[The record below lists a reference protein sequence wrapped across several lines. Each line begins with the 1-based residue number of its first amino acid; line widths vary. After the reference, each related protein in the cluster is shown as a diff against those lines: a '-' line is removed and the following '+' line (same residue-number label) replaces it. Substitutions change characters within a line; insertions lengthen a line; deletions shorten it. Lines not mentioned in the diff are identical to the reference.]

1 MRPEASFCG
10 SENGERRPNM
20 TGKMNGNYFTFDSTV
35 EEDNLLIQIKHN
47 DVKEKFSTEIGK
59 PSSHDSSYE

>member
-1 MRPEASFCG
+1 
-10 SENGERRPNM
+10 M
-20 TGKMNGNYFTFDSTV
+20 TGKKNGDWFSFDSTG
-35 EEDNLLIQIKHN
+35 DANLLIQIKHN

>member
-1 MRPEASFCG
+1 
-10 SENGERRPNM
+10 M
-20 TGKMNGNYFTFDSTV
+20 TGKMNGNYFTFNSTV

-59 PSSHDSSYE
+59 QSSHDSSYE